1 MRRGGIKAF
10 KWTQVT
16 LIVVGLLLILFL
28 VKAIPLFM
36 GKPVVTVD
44 YLAQY
49 NQLSCP
55 KNYDPAENA
64 AFYYQ
69 KAYDAFVEMP
79 EEYSFLKSR
88 YWEDVNDLEIS
99 MLKGWLDSNATAFD
113 YFRKGVEKPYCWV
126 ERISSNSSSV
136 MWDFTIADLNGYR
149 SLVKA
154 VIFQARRFA
163 AEGQYQAAFE
173 SLVTCYRSA
182 RHKCQSNLLLFE
194 QYSGLYAEI
203 YAVENGFMIIDQY
216 EIDSHTLKI
225 FQDALRAEF
234 EKNPF
239 VPGVHAEKLY
249 IYDAVQ
255 RTFLDDGKGTGR
267 WAWSNRWHVMPL
279 LTNKSAFQVKC
290 INMGRRLDACF
301 VGSTRNEMAEKIEEI
316 VLLTDQAMTKTPW
329 QIQQEG
335 IDYFEQIKTINN
347 SHILFDFVGL
357 GSSEIYRRYY
367 KEKAQTEALITVL
380 AILRYKKDAG
390 QFPETLDVLVAKDYL
405 RSVPRD
411 PYSGNS
417 LIYKLTDVGFKLYSV
432 GKDFT
437 DNGGCI
443 DKNTSFLPE
452 ISLHFESPDVVYW
465 PIEVVEPNVL
475 DLGTIFM

>member
-16 LIVVGLLLILFL
+16 LIVLGLLLILFL
-28 VKAIPLFM
+28 VKAIPLFI

-55 KNYDPAENA
+55 KNYNPAENA

-69 KAYDAFVEMP
+69 KAYDAFVKMP
-79 EEYSFLKSR
+79 DELSPLK
-88 YWEDVNDLEIS
+88 YWADANDLQKAT
-99 MLKGWLDSNATAFD
+99 LKNWLVSNTTAFD
-113 YFRKGVEKPYCWV
+113 YFRKGVDKPYLWV
-126 ERISSNSSSV
+126 ERNPSNRIYA
-136 MWDFTIADLNGYR
+136 MGGFTIPDLEQYR
-149 SLVKA
+149 KLIFA
-154 VIFQARRFA
+154 VILQARSFA
-163 AEGQYQAAFE
+163 AEGRYQAAFE

-182 RHKCQSNLLLFE
+182 HHKCQSNLLLFE
-194 QYSGLYAEI
+194 QYSGLYTQI
-203 YAVENGFMIIDQY
+203 KVVENGFLITEQY
-216 EIDSHTLKI
+216 EIDSLALKY
-225 FQDALRAEF
+225 FQDALQTEF
-234 EKNPF
+234 EKNSF
-239 VPGVHAEKLY
+239 VPGLHAEKLN

-255 RTFLDDGKGTGR
+255 CAFLDDGKGTGR

-279 LTNKSAFQVKC
+279 LTDKSAFQVKC

-301 VGSTRNEMAEKIEEI
+301 VGPTRNEMAEKIEEI
-316 VLLTDQAMTKTPW
+316 ALLTDQAMTKTPW

-347 SHILFDFVGL
+347 SHILFDFLGL
-357 GSSEIYRRYY
+357 DSSGIYRQYY
-367 KEKAQTEALITVL
+367 KEKAQTEALIAVL
-380 AILRYKKDAG
+380 AIRRYKNDTG
-390 QFPETLDVLVAKDYL
+390 QLPETLDILVAKDYL

-465 PIEVVEPNVL
+465 PIEIVEPNVP

>member
-16 LIVVGLLLILFL
+16 LIVVGLVLILFL
-28 VKAIPLFM
+28 VKAVPLFI
-36 GKPVVTVD
+36 GKPVITVD

-55 KNYDPAENA
+55 ENYNPAENA

-79 EEYSFLKSR
+79 DELSFLKSR
-88 YWEDVNDLEIS
+88 YWEDVNELEIS
-99 MLKGWLDSNATAFD
+99 MLKDWLDSNTTAFD

-126 ERISSNSSSV
+126 ERIPSNNPSW
-136 MWDFTIADLNGYR
+136 MGDFTIADIDGYR
-149 SLVKA
+149 SLVQA
-154 VIFQARRFA
+154 MIFRSRCFA

-173 SLVTCYRSA
+173 FLVTCYRSA
-182 RHKCQSNLLLFE
+182 RHKCQSNLFLFE
-194 QYSGLYAEI
+194 QYSGLYAKI
-203 YAVENGFMIIDQY
+203 GAVENGFMMMDQY
-216 EIDSHTLKI
+216 EIDGHTLKN
-225 FQDALRAEF
+225 FQDALQAEF
-234 EKNPF
+234 EKNSF
-239 VPGVHAEKLY
+239 VPGVHAEKFF

-279 LTNKSAFQVKC
+279 MTDKSAFEVKC
-290 INMGRRLDACF
+290 INMGRRLNACF
-301 VGSTRNEMAEKIEEI
+301 VGPTRNEMAEKIEEI
-316 VLLTDQAMTKTPW
+316 ALLTDHAMTKTPW

-335 IDYFEQIKTINN
+335 THYFEQIKTIKK
-347 SHILFDFVGL
+347 SHILFDFLGL
-357 GSSEIYRRYY
+357 DSSWIYHQYY

-380 AILRYKKDAG
+380 AILRYKNDAG
-390 QFPETLDVLVAKDYL
+390 QFPETLDVLVAKDCL
-405 RSVPRD
+405 RSVPPD

-417 LIYKLTDVGFKLYSV
+417 LIYQLTDDGFKLYSV

-443 DKNTSFLPE
+443 DKNQAFMKE
-452 ISLHFESPDVVYW
+452 ISLHLDTPDIVYW
-465 PIEVVEPNVL
+465 PIEVVEPNMP
-475 DLGTIFM
+475 DLGTMFM